1 MYRKRGA
8 FSLPI
13 HKPGD
18 SVWKPADNRVVLT
31 SVMSRSWKLQIP
43 QPQSRLSLV
52 LEDQMTIET
61 DRWAEAGSP
70 TDLAPHH
77 LGFLPMSGRLMKSE
91 SEDSGVEMASGDHA
105 PLTPVESEKSFS
117 LDYQDGFQMAGE
129 DESAPAP
136 REGCPKEDGPQE
148 LLPVLD
154 RAYWQELC
162 VKRKFTEM
170 GQRSQKN
177 HLYVRTPNKLIQR
190 RQSLVDLEELKSR
203 YPHRPVSVDGLLDE
217 ASGGYSQTTSGRGT
231 LEKTEKKN
239 VSMSSPFIIPAARF
253 SAAEAFRKDL
263 TAKCRPE
270 LQSQSQNEAAPSATD
285 WAQQPASLPMPGPG
299 VRCLENLCQ
308 LMEKVSQL
316 QKANTQLQHERQ
328 LLECRVRALECQVCT
343 LQQEK
348 KCFFEQITEE
358 PKQPQTDPQP
368 GDPEA
373 VETEKEEEG
382 NPANEEEY
390 LDLVDS
396 WHPHSFRAR
405 SASDTHMFRRQT
417 HHLGNKIDRS
427 MMSALHSASSPSL
440 VERLGSGF
448 HTWPSSQK
456 AKNDRSRWGRVK
468 GLLNRI
474 RRRSS
479 KTSEVIPSSDT
490 ATKSRHRR
498 ADPELDQEGF
508 CPRRRF
514 LPNLMVKIHRSKHVS
529 MG

>member
-13 HKPGD
+13 HKPGE
-18 SVWKPADNRVVLT
+18 SVWRPAENRVVLT

-70 TDLAPHH
+70 TDLVPHH

-136 REGCPKEDGPQE
+136 REGCPKKDGPQE
-148 LLPVLD
+148 LPVLD

-203 YPHRPVSVDGLLDE
+203 YPHRPVSVDRLLDE
-217 ASGGYSQTTSGRGT
+217 ASGGYSQTTSGRNT
-231 LEKTEKKN
+231 LEEEKTEKK
-239 VSMSSPFIIPAARF
+239 
-253 SAAEAFRKDL
+253 
-263 TAKCRPE
+263 
-270 LQSQSQNEAAPSATD
+270 
-285 WAQQPASLPMPGPG
+285 AQQPASLPMPGPG

-348 KCFFEQITEE
+348 KCFFEQIAEE
-358 PKQPQTDPQP
+358 PKQSQTDLQP

-373 VETEKEEEG
+373 METEKEEKG
-382 NPANEEEY
+382 NPANEDEY
-390 LDLVDS
+390 PDLVDS

-490 ATKSRHRR
+490 ATKSRHHR
-498 ADPELDQEGF
+498 ADTELDQEGS